1 MHEEPALAVTH
12 LTKSFHGRNAKDV
25 LHDVTFAL
33 APGECAGLVGVS
45 GCGKSTTARIIAG
58 LEAADSGTISLG
70 AQTFDARQLGTRE
83 RFQHLAMV
91 FQQPES
97 SFDPRKTL
105 GWSIAE
111 PMRARGWSRADI
123 AARTKELLDAVEL
136 PEALLAQYPFEVS
149 GGQCQRAAIARAVA
163 THPRVLLC
171 DEVTSALDVTLQGK
185 IVALIRAL
193 TQEERIACLFI
204 THDLP
209 LLARAADRILVMD
222 AGRIVE
228 DAEASRVISAPQ
240 SEAAKAL
247 LAVDFFQMADVR
259 ADGKNRFDK

>member
-33 APGECAGLVGVS
+33 APGECAGLVGTS

-58 LEAADSGTISLG
+58 LETADGGTISLG

-83 RFQHLAMV
+83 RFRHLAMV
-91 FQQPES
+91 FQQPEA

-111 PMRARGWSRADI
+111 PMRARGWTKADI
-123 AARTKELLDAVEL
+123 AARTKDLLDAVEL
-136 PEALLAQYPFEVS
+136 PEALLAHYPFEVS

-185 IVALIRAL
+185 IVAPIRAL
-193 TQEERIACLFI
+193 TKNEHIACLFI

-209 LLARAADRILVMD
+209 LLACAADRILVMD
-222 AGRIVE
+222 AGCIVE
-228 DAEASRVISAPQ
+228 DATTPDILAHPQ
-240 SEAAKAL
+240 SDAANAL
-247 LAVDFFQMADVR
+247 LAVNFFQMAEDR
-259 ADGKNRFDK
+259 QHA

>member
-45 GCGKSTTARIIAG
+45 GCGKSTTARILAG
-58 LEAADSGTISLG
+58 LD

-91 FQQPES
+91 FQQPEA

-123 AARTKELLDAVEL
+123 AARTKELLEAVEL
-136 PEALLAQYPFEVS
+136 PETLLAHYPFEVS

-240 SEAAKAL
+240 SAAAKAL
-247 LAVDFFQMADVR
+247 LAVDFFQMAGAR
-259 ADGKNRFDK
+259 GRKKSS

>member
-1 MHEEPALAVTH
+1 MHEELALAVTH
-12 LTKSFHGRNAKDV
+12 LTKSFRGRNAKDV

-33 APGECAGLVGVS
+33 APGECAGLVGTS

-58 LEAADSGTISLG
+58 LETADGGTISLG

-83 RFQHLAMV
+83 RFRHLAMV
-91 FQQPES
+91 FQQPEA

-111 PMRARGWSRADI
+111 PMRARGWTKADI
-123 AARTKELLDAVEL
+123 AARTKDLLDAVEL
-136 PEALLAQYPFEVS
+136 PEALLAHYPFEVS

-193 TQEERIACLFI
+193 TKNEHIACLFI

-209 LLARAADRILVMD
+209 LLACAADRILVMD
-222 AGRIVE
+222 AGCIVE
-228 DAEASRVISAPQ
+228 DATTPDILAHPQ
-240 SEAAKAL
+240 SDAANAL
-247 LAVDFFQMADVR
+247 LAVNFFQMAEDR
-259 ADGKNRFDK
+259 QHA

>member
-91 FQQPES
+91 FQQPEA

-105 GWSIAE
+105 DDGGIQ
-111 PMRARGWSRADI
+111 PF
-123 AARTKELLDAVEL
+123 
-136 PEALLAQYPFEVS
+136 LATQRRLAGEEHCHRQNRKKVGIGQQGF
-149 GGQCQRAAIARAVA
+149 GG
-163 THPRVLLC
+163 H
-171 DEVTSALDVTLQGK
+171 SA
-185 IVALIRAL
+185 
-193 TQEERIACLFI
+193 
-204 THDLP
+204 
-209 LLARAADRILVMD
+209 
-222 AGRIVE
+222 
-228 DAEASRVISAPQ
+228 
-240 SEAAKAL
+240 
-247 LAVDFFQMADVR
+247 
-259 ADGKNRFDK
+259 